1 MWKCPKM
8 AQISW
13 ALVRKYVFK
22 RSQLYKNLKNE
33 GNHNNVLYVVFY
45 DLSDDTSDFSHKAI
59 WNFTFFYNNR
69 IGGGRGIFSLQY
81 SIFLLAIFNI
91 PTFNIPI
98 PTFIHLKYS
107 FYFLC
112 IPIFI
117 LNNSV
122 VVIVYLF
129 ILIMACFMFLDS
141 LSANRMKITRNICKI
156 RII

>member
-1 MWKCPKM
+1 MFFFKVITGI
-8 AQISW
+8 ISISKSTLPQRIDP
-13 ALVRKYVFK
+13 ARIT
-22 RSQLYKNLKNE
+22 RSSA
-33 GNHNNVLYVVFY
+33 NVN
-45 DLSDDTSDFSHKAI
+45 AI
-59 WNFTFFYNNR
+59 SF
-69 IGGGRGIFSLQY
+69 GGGRGIFSFQY